1 MTRIHGWIASS
12 ALLALLGGCTS
23 DSSSGGTFLGIPDIT
38 TPTDRVAVPVTL
50 TFQGVRTFL
59 TGAGEVDADEWDEIT
74 PILKRY
80 HETGNAYGVEY
91 RVTPKMRPN
100 PPLGLR
106 ITDYTVEMVV
116 KSMTALSAM
125 NDEIAARRGRTV
137 GGKRVDFD
145 AASVKVVYAT
155 PFVGGEIETLFFG
168 RVDTGTRV
176 YLYDHGST
184 SAREAA
190 VGPDGRWRGTAR
202 VSPRKDHVYGYRV
215 NAEGAM
221 QYFRVDVVSRAEEL
235 LSPQAFE
242 AARASGL

>member
-1 MTRIHGWIASS
+1 MAS
-12 ALLALLGGCTS
+12 AALALIGGCAS
-23 DSSSGGTFLGIPDIT
+23 DSSSGSDFLAIPDIT

-50 TFQGVRTFL
+50 TFEGVRTFL
-59 TGAGEVDADEWDEIT
+59 SGSGDESANEWDEIT

-91 RVTPKMRPN
+91 RVTPKNRPN

-106 ITDYTVEMVV
+106 VTDYTVEMVV

-125 NDEIAARRGRTV
+125 NDEIAAKRGKTL
-137 GGKRVDFD
+137 GGKRVDFA

-168 RVDTGTRV
+168 RVEPGVRV

-184 SAREAA
+184 SPREAN
-190 VGPDGRWRGTAR
+190 VSPDGRWRGTAR

-221 QYFRVDVVSRAEEL
+221 QYFRLDVVSRAEEL
-235 LSPQAFE
+235 LTAQAFE
-242 AARASGL
+242 AARATGL